1 MADGGTLNALGWFD
15 AIRASSSGASGGTAM
30 MPFNSNSQD
39 PNRNQPASSTGVGA
53 YSPVQLLFLMR
64 LARLLR
70 ERQEWLDR
78 LPPDDWRVRLL
89 HKSIYS
95 SFRDCLELGVGEDA
109 RNLFEQYSSRAAEMR
124 RPED

>member
-1 MADGGTLNALGWFD
+1 
-15 AIRASSSGASGGTAM
+15 M

-39 PNRNQPASSTGVGA
+39 SNRSQQAGSTGVGA

-109 RNLFEQYSSRAAEMR
+109 RNLFEQYGSKGVDSRR
-124 RPED
+124 RLV